1 VRESLGPDRV
11 TPLTSRES
19 PPVSPALWLFDFDNT
34 LAALE
39 PEVDWAASRRELEAY
54 MRGQGISEAIF
65 REFPKGNLVLYE
77 AIRSRLIAVS
87 HPVPGSLRI
96 KDFLR
101 QASEIIEN
109 YELVG
114 AGRAIPLPGAED
126 LLRSLE
132 CASASILIVT
142 SNSSKTVARWLDRHR
157 IAGLVRAIAGRDLLL
172 PLKPAPDL
180 VEHALGICSVGS
192 TDAVFIGDSEA
203 DFKAARTA
211 GVYFYGVAAD
221 TGARAKLTALGTRH
235 VFPSPAALAEFF
247 GQKDEG
253 KTVN

>member
-1 VRESLGPDRV
+1 MRRSFGPDGV

-39 PEVDWAASRRELEAY
+39 PEVDWPASRRELEAY
-54 MRGQGISEAIF
+54 MRGQGIDEAIF

-77 AIRSRLIAVS
+77 AVRSRMIAGT

-114 AGRAIPLPGAED
+114 AERAVPLPGAED

-132 CASASILIVT
+132 CASASIVIVT
-142 SNSSKTVARWLDRHR
+142 SNSSKTVTRWFERHC

-172 PLKPAPDL
+172 PLKPAPDS
-180 VEHALGICSVGS
+180 VQRALGICSVRAA
-192 TDAVFIGDSEA
+192 DAVFIGDSEA
-203 DFKAARTA
+203 DFKASHAA
-211 GVYFYGVAAD
+211 GVDFYGVAAD
-221 TGARAKLTALGTRH
+221 AGARAKLAALGTRH
-235 VFPSPAALAEFF
+235 VFPSPAALAQFF
-247 GQKDEG
+247 GQKIG
-253 KTVN
+253 VRTAG